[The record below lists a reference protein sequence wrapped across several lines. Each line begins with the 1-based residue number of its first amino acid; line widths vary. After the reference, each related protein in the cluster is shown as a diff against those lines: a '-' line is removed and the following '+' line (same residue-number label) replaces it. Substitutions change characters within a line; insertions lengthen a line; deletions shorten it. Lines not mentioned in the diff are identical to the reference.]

1 MVPGRFLGGPWGL
14 SVSPW
19 GSFLRFISEIRFS
32 RGSRA
37 EAENF
42 PIGLFSADDGKLA
55 AGRRFS
61 GVALIQKKK
70 VRETGFTDTMRI
82 LNVFMAPL

>member
-19 GSFLRFISEIRFS
+19 GSFLGFISEIRFS
-32 RGSRA
+32 KRSRA
-37 EAENF
+37 ETENF
-42 PIGLFSADDGKLA
+42 PIALFSADNSKSA

-61 GVALIQKKK
+61 GIDKFVKKRCVKHVSLIQ
-70 VRETGFTDTMRI
+70 
-82 LNVFMAPL
+82 

>member
-19 GSFLRFISEIRFS
+19 GSFLAFISEIRFS
-32 RGSRA
+32 KRSRA
-37 EAENF
+37 EKENF
-42 PIGLFSADDGKLA
+42 PMTLFSPDNGKPA

-61 GVALIQKKK
+61 EVALIRQKKI
-70 VRETGFTDTMRI
+70 REASFTDTMKI
-82 LNVFMAPL
+82 LDVFMAPL